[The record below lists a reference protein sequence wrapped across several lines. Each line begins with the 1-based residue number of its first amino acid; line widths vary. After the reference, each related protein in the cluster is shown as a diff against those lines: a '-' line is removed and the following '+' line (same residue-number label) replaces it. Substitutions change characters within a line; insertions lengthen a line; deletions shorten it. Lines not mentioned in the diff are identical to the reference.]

1 MTQDAERLNQ
11 LLIQFEALVHKTMVR
26 LNIQQH
32 NMFYEDFTQE
42 LQLQLIEIYH
52 SFEGNP
58 LELEIDRYKFTA
70 YAGQGLYWHGL
81 NLLRQDNLDTVHTPK
96 EEQLDWLLEQE
107 ANPNQKSTTTL
118 YIEDFLA
125 QAKSRLSDEDY
136 LLLLYLVDGKY
147 TLNELAKLLAVSRD
161 TLYQRRKKIQTRLQ
175 DLKGCLMN

>member
-1 MTQDAERLNQ
+1 MAQDAECLNQ

-32 NMFYEDFTQE
+32 HMFYEDFTQE
-42 LQLQLIEIYH
+42 LQLQLIEIYR

-107 ANPNQKSTTTL
+107 ANPKSKL
-118 YIEDFLA
+118 YDHFIYRRFL
-125 QAKSRLSDEDY
+125 STSE
-136 LLLLYLVDGKY
+136 
-147 TLNELAKLLAVSRD
+147 
-161 TLYQRRKKIQTRLQ
+161 I
-175 DLKGCLMN
+175 